1 MSSMYVFRLVSHSCQ
16 FSWYCDGKPDIP
28 TEDCW
33 NDIIV
38 LAHILYNWETKED
51 ITEGALWYHS
61 LKVTPYWA
69 TSYVQTLKVDNHI
82 FYKDVD

>member
-1 MSSMYVFRLVSHSCQ
+1 MSISIC
-16 FSWYCDGKPDIP
+16 IP
-28 TEDCW
+28 SF
-33 NDIIV
+33 
-38 LAHILYNWETKED
+38 LGTKED